1 MSTFRKHILF
11 LWIPVVLSC
20 SGNSNEKVAEV
31 AEKSDSLVIVSN
43 AQFEAMKMQLGDAKK
58 AKFNEVITAQ
68 GVIEPK
74 PDGLAQVT
82 SPINGIVKSIR
93 FSPSAKVYK
102 GQVIITIEGPEIIN
116 LQTMFVEA
124 YNQYKVARANFERL
138 SNLAGESF
146 TSKKELEQ
154 AEGEYRILE
163 AKKESYALLLKRLGL
178 KVENVLNGQLSDEAF
193 LYSPID
199 GVVTKS
205 YVSLGKS
212 VNTNEP
218 LAELI
223 NVQSLQLKFYAFM
236 EQVVNLKPGQRV
248 DILIPQEKKILRGT
262 VTLVGADANTENRAV
277 ECYASIDDRAGLDLV
292 SGMLV
297 HVKVYTNSIEG
308 WALPASALQIIN
320 DRNIAYM
327 LDSRDSTGYKFKMH
341 ALQTGLVSDSI
352 VQVFDSTLRN
362 VLVKGGYELTLTE

>member
-1 MSTFRKHILF
+1 MSTFRKHILY
-11 LWIPVVLSC
+11 LWLPVVLSC
-20 SGNSNEKVAEV
+20 SGNRNENVPEV
-31 AEKSDSLVIVSN
+31 LDKSDSIVIVSN
-43 AQFEAMKMQLGDAKK
+43 AQFEAMKMQLGDVKK
-58 AKFNEVITAQ
+58 AEFSQVITAQ

-82 SPINGIVKSIR
+82 SPINGIVKSIK
-93 FSPSAKVYK
+93 FSPSAKVHK

-116 LQTMFVEA
+116 LQTLFVEA
-124 YNQYKVARANFERL
+124 YNQHKVARANFERL

-146 TSKKELEQ
+146 TSRKELEQ

-178 KVENVLNGQLSDEAF
+178 KAENVLNGQLSDEAY

-199 GVVTKS
+199 GIVSKS
-205 YVSLGKS
+205 YVSLGKA
-212 VNTNEP
+212 VTTNEP

-223 NVQSLQLKFYAFM
+223 NVQSLQLKFYAFI

-292 SGMLV
+292 NGMMV
-297 HVKVYTNSIEG
+297 HVKVYTSSIDG
-308 WALPASALQIIN
+308 WALPASALHIIN
-320 DRNIAYM
+320 NRNIAYV
-327 LDSRDSTGYKFKMH
+327 LDSRDSSGYKFKLH
-341 ALQTGLVSDSI
+341 ALRTGVVNDSI

>member
-1 MSTFRKHILF
+1 MSTIRKYILF
-11 LWIPVVLSC
+11 LWLPIVLSC
-20 SGNSNEKVAEV
+20 SGNSNEKVAETS
-31 AEKSDSLVIVSN
+31 ENGDSLVIVSI
-43 AQFEAMKMQLGDAKK
+43 AQFEAMKMQLGDVKK
-58 AKFNEVITAQ
+58 SKFNEWITAQ

-82 SPINGIVKSIR
+82 SPINGVVKSIR
-93 FSPSAKVYK
+93 FFPSARVHK
-102 GQVIITIEGPEIIN
+102 GQVIITIEGPEIVN

-124 YNQYKVARANFERL
+124 YHQHKVARANFERL

-146 TSKKELEQ
+146 TSRKELEQ

-178 KVENVLNGQLSDEAF
+178 KAENVLNGQLSDEAY

-199 GVVTKS
+199 GVVSKN
-205 YVSLGKS
+205 YVSLGKA
-212 VNTNEP
+212 VTTNEP

-223 NVQSLQLKFYAFM
+223 NVQNLQLKFYAFI

-248 DILIPQEKKILRGT
+248 DIFIPHEKKILKGT

-292 SGMLV
+292 NGMLV
-297 HVKVYTNSIEG
+297 HVRIYTNSVEG
-308 WALPASALQIIN
+308 WALPASALHIVN
-320 DRNIAYM
+320 NRKIAYV
-327 LDSRDSTGYKFKMH
+327 LVSRDSMGYKFKMQ
-341 ALQTGLVSDSI
+341 ALQLGVVNDSI
-352 VQVFDSTLRN
+352 VQVYDSTLRN
-362 VLVKGGYELTLTE
+362 VLVNGGYEVTQTE